1 MFHLFQATHIHQYNN
16 RPIDLPIIV
25 IDTMKHYRPTRWRPH
40 LRVQIRNRLQELGGD
55 RHQGIWR
62 PCLRSRPV
70 ETVERWG
77 SWGSHGRVM
86 VI

>member
-62 PCLRSRPV
+62 PCLRSRKRLKRLKGGALG
-70 ETVERWG
+70 E
-77 SWGSHGRVM
+77 VM
-86 VI
+86 VELW